1 MYISRHM
8 EQEITELRNGLRT
21 IYAAQ
26 LARSKIAICI
36 HVDEAQQHCLYQ
48 HFWIFEQYIQFQKQI
63 CHNGALYKNNPIS
76 LLKLLNKVVKLYR

>member
-36 HVDEAQQHCLYQ
+36 HVDEAQQHCLHQ
-48 HFWIFEQYIQFQKQI
+48 HF
-63 CHNGALYKNNPIS
+63 
-76 LLKLLNKVVKLYR
+76 